1 MDVQIALAASP
12 LHEMHLPQSS
22 DLRSLKTHVSNI
34 PELRKGMLKY
44 EIEYDHVGDGKP
56 HHSAQIDF
64 VSDMGTGYI
73 AFVRGEN
80 DWQYRGET
88 NINGEVINYEG
99 SSGHTSIHSIIRK
112 VRGLAIKLI

>member
-12 LHEMHLPQSS
+12 LTSMHLPQSF
-22 DLRSLKTHVSNI
+22 DLRNLKTHISDI
-34 PELRKGMLKY
+34 PEIRKGMLKY

-99 SSGHTSIHSIIRK
+99 STVHSSVQAICRK
-112 VRGLAIKLI
+112 VRGFVLKLI